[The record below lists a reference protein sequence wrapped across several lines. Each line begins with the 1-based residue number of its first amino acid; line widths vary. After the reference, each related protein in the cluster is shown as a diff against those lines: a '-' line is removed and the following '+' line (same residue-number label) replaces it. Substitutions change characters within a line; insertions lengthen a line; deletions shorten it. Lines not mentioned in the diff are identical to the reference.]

1 MEKLKVG
8 DKIYVAEKSKWTK
21 RINYVLDEVVRLTKT
36 QAVLSKGRKLI
47 NEPTTEWYGK
57 ETCFCEYGDRY
68 RKWFLQTEEV
78 LIKIKAERERQFIE
92 QWFSTKKFT
101 DEEQRLVYFKFKELN
116 LLDNVSPK

>member
-8 DKIYVAEKSKWTK
+8 DKIYIAETSRWSK

-36 QAVLSKGRKLI
+36 QAVLSEGRKII
-47 NEPTTEWYGK
+47 NEPTTEWNNK

-78 LIKIKAERERQFIE
+78 LIKVKAERERQFIE
-92 QWFSTKKFT
+92 QWFSAKKFT
-101 DEEQRLVYFKFKELN
+101 DEEQRLIYLKFKELN
-116 LLDNVSPK
+116 LLDNVAPK